1 VEKYRENLVEKACEQ
16 DEEVLEQY
24 LETGEAP
31 DVATLKK
38 CIRKGTL
45 TFSYLVGVGG
55 VGGWGLAPQG
65 WGDGEGA
72 LLWDYFR

>member
-1 VEKYRENLVEKACEQ
+1 MEKYRENLVEKACEQ

-55 VGGWGLAPQG
+55 VGGWGLAPSRMG
-65 WGDGEGA
+65 
-72 LLWDYFR
+72 